1 MIIIR
6 FRWIIVFSEALIFSL
21 WSPAYTQR
29 SCRDRKEFVEL
40 FVGLLRPFFG
50 VFFGHHTSSVTQ
62 VAERQQMLTHALTNV
77 VLPDPT
83 GADTRVNLLCIPS
96 SMR

>member
-1 MIIIR
+1 MIIIH
-6 FRWIIVFSEALIFSL
+6 FRWIIVFGEALIFSL

-29 SCRDRKEFVEL
+29 LCRNREGIVEL

-50 VFFGHHTSSVTQ
+50 VFFSHHASSVTQ

-83 GADTRVNLLCIPS
+83 RADTRVNLLCIPS
-96 SMR
+96 SLR